1 MRRIETPTVRR
12 SNTSPWLRRASFA
25 AIVVIALAAGAAIG
39 MSTSPPP
46 PPKNAPPVKGAPAK
60 GAPAKN
66 AAGLLVSNRHLVTVR
81 GEVVDYYCFI
91 EKGLRGPGHLECA
104 VKCVSGDICMG
115 MFTQQG
121 ELYMISTNHLRA
133 MDPLAFKG
141 IPDPFNRCR
150 GLLCQTV
157 DLTGYAMERYGQKVL
172 EIMDVKPVGP
182 GTKG

>member
-1 MRRIETPTVRR
+1 MHGTPDPVRTPHAHRWIRFASLTV
-12 SNTSPWLRRASFA
+12 
-25 AIVVIALAAGAAIG
+25 VVVAALAAGAAIG
-39 MSTSPPP
+39 RSTSPPP
-46 PPKNAPPVKGAPAK
+46 PPKGTATAKAAPEKL
-60 GAPAKN
+60 N
-66 AAGLLVSNRHLVTVR
+66 AAGLKAANRRLVTVR

-115 MFTQQG
+115 MYTQEG
-121 ELYMISTNHLRA
+121 ELYMISVNHLRA

-150 GLLCQTV
+150 GMLSQTV
-157 DLTGYAMERYGQKVL
+157 DLTGYAMERYGQKIL

-182 GTKG
+182 TTPG

>member
-1 MRRIETPTVRR
+1 MPRRLDSSLLTRGPRWFNLL
-12 SNTSPWLRRASFA
+12 SLAS
-25 AIVVIALAAGAAIG
+25 VVLIALAAGAAIG
-39 MSTSPPP
+39 RSTSPPP
-46 PPKNAPPVKGAPAK
+46 SPKDAPAAKAAPVK
-60 GAPAKN
+60 KN
-66 AAGLLVSNRHLVTVR
+66 AAGLQVSNRRLVTVR

-104 VKCVSGDICMG
+104 VKCVSGDVCMG

-121 ELYMISTNHLRA
+121 ELYMISVNHLRA

-150 GLLCQTV
+150 GLLAQTV
-157 DLTGYAMERYGQKVL
+157 DLTGYAMERHGQRIL

-182 GTKG
+182 AKTG

>member
-1 MRRIETPTVRR
+1 MRRTDDSPRVNSRPT
-12 SNTSPWLRRASFA
+12 WIRRASLA
-25 AIVVIALAAGAAIG
+25 TVVLVALAAGAAIG
-39 MSTSPPP
+39 RSTSPPP
-46 PPKNAPPVKGAPAK
+46 PPKNVAPAK
-60 GAPAKN
+60 AAGERKN
-66 AAGLLVSNRHLVTVR
+66 AAGLKVADRRLVTVR

-104 VKCVSGDICMG
+104 VKCVAGDVCMG

-121 ELYMISTNHLRA
+121 ELYMISVNHLRA

-150 GLLCQTV
+150 GLLSQTV
-157 DLTGYAMERYGQKVL
+157 DLTGYAMERHGQKIL

-182 GTKG
+182 STKG